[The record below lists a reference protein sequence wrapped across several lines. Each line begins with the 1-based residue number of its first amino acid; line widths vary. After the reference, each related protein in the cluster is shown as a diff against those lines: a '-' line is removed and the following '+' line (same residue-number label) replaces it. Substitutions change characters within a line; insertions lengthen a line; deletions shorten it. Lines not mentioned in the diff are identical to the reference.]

1 MVNLADLE
9 KGDTVVWRNGLEL
22 LVTGIDYNQGH
33 EWPYNLHFKDHEC
46 EAYYQ
51 NGVYESEGF
60 NRNEDIVKI
69 IKENTEMVDLAKA
82 KVGDIAV
89 LRNNSIEQIE
99 AISFTE
105 SKVYPFLIKTRA
117 ENQTY
122 MQNGV
127 WIKGETNPND
137 IIKIIPNPY
146 NKTLAEIIEDGVKT
160 ARPKPKKYLFK
171 GETEP
176 RELKIGDKL
185 IHLSGS
191 LYKVEYGQTLNE
203 LVGLD
208 VDTQQFRSFDR
219 AEDFLFVHETDKVV
233 KHKGNI
239 YGVLKY
245 KSPAQFVVNVH
256 DSLEIWSR
264 DKCELI

>member
-9 KGDTVVWRNGLEL
+9 KGDTVVWRDGQQFI
-22 LVTGIDYNQGH
+22 VTKIEYI
-33 EWPYNLHFKDHEC
+33 EKYPWPYKLSFKDHRE
-46 EAYYQ
+46 EYYLQ
-51 NGVYESEGF
+51 DGHYRVNKTP
-60 NRNEDIVKI
+60 RLEDIVKI
-69 IKENTEMVDLAKA
+69 IKGNTEMVDLAKA

-105 SKVYPFLIKTRA
+105 SKVYPFFIKTRA

-245 KSPAQFVVNVH
+245 ESPDQFVVNVH

-264 DKCELI
+264 DKCDLI